1 MESTLQT
8 MIKKIEEDYPD
19 VAIYEVSVE
28 QDLQVKESMMAFG
41 NGLEINR
48 EFFVRQRFLGHL

>member
-1 MESTLQT
+1 

-41 NGLEINR
+41 NGLETNR